1 MKSWVDWV
9 EGVLLLAVLANTI
22 GIVLASD
29 QAFMLEFGNRVTAM
43 MMVLN
48 VIFAVEYVVRLA
60 VTQRNGASWSSLK
73 AYALSFFGVVDF
85 LSILPSILAGAPG
98 LVAMKTLR
106 LLRVFRLFKFARYSH
121 SLKLL
126 GAVLAK
132 VKIALFSTLFMTLL
146 VVFISSVVMYHLEHE
161 VQPEAF
167 PSIAAACWWGIATLT
182 TVGYGDIYPVTAL
195 GKVFSSLIALLGI
208 GLVAIPTGIISGAY
222 VQALEQQRNGA
233 RGADDQSDG

>member
-85 LSILPSILAGAPG
+85 LSILPSILAGVPG
-98 LVAMKTLR
+98 LVAMKTLLVEGFR
-106 LLRVFRLFKFARYSH
+106 LL
-121 SLKLL
+121 KLPDTT
-126 GAVLAK
+126 
-132 VKIALFSTLFMTLL
+132 TL
-146 VVFISSVVMYHLEHE
+146 
-161 VQPEAF
+161 
-167 PSIAAACWWGIATLT
+167 
-182 TVGYGDIYPVTAL
+182 
-195 GKVFSSLIALLGI
+195 
-208 GLVAIPTGIISGAY
+208 
-222 VQALEQQRNGA
+222 
-233 RGADDQSDG
+233 